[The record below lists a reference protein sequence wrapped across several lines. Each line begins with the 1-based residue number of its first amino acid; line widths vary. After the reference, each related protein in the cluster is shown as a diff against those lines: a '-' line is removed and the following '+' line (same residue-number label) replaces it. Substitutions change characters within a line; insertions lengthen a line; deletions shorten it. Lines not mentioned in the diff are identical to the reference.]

1 MYHSDM
7 QKGQDTIP
15 IGINRFPGAVAF
27 VETFDDD
34 DVVEPEDILSFES
47 LREAFVTLRTA
58 ESECP
63 VDQTTEIHEQP
74 DYDIDTTID
83 DTSPGVESEDRLLPN
98 NADAP
103 VVVNARLETII
114 EAILFVGNRENRPL
128 GAEQIVEKLR
138 NVSAEEVEQTVVR
151 LNEHYQAQN
160 CPYTIVSERG
170 GYRLVLRSEFEQVRI
185 NFYGKA
191 RETRLSQQAID
202 TLAVVAYGQP
212 ITADEVQT
220 LRRHSCSTILSQLV
234 RRNLLS
240 ISREVQDKKSVVR
253 YHTTPRFL
261 ELCQIKSL
269 DDLPRVD
276 ELDYR

>member
-83 DTSPGVESEDRLLPN
+83 DTSPGVESEDRLLPH